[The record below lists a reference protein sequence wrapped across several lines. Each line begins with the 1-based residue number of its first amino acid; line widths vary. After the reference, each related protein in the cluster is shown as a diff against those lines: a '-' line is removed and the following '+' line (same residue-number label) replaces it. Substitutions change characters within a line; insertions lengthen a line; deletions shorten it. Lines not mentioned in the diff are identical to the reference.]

1 MLGSH
6 AQGVVPGIVEA
17 LRVAELTPLRSKYK
31 KIQALHSA
39 LVLSFDPL
47 NLLFV
52 CPAALVFRRLL
63 RVVTSVPWDRG
74 RCGVRSRV
82 PSRIPLVVGVGFDWS
97 QPANLHGGGRHF
109 GLGSLCL

>member
-39 LVLSFDPL
+39 LVLSFDPPKSL
-47 NLLFV
+47 V
-52 CPAALVFRRLL
+52 CLPGRA
-63 RVVTSVPWDRG
+63 RVSSVTPGGHLGTLGPWP
-74 RCGVRSRV
+74 VRS
-82 PSRIPLVVGVGFDWS
+82 PES
-97 QPANLHGGGRHF
+97 
-109 GLGSLCL
+109 GSLSHPACCGSGV